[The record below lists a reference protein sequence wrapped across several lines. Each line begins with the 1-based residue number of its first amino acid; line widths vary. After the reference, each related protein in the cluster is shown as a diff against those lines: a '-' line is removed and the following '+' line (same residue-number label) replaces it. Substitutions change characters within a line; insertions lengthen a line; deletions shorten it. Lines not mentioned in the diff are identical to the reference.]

1 MSFKWK
7 QENLLAVGIT
17 KTGLNFIVIVV
28 LFF

>member
-17 KTGLNFIVIVV
+17 KTGLNFIVTVV